1 MYSLFSLGNYTLIGG
16 ILLMFIGQLLG
27 IMAMTTVMGWVSYRL
42 SRTNLTIAIGTG
54 INIFYIIL
62 AFFVKTPGKLI
73 NIILNGIPLSA
84 SQVINEMSR
93 FNFDFGL
100 WRPYSILISTA
111 IVFILFGGLLIYK
124 INSSNTF

>member
-1 MYSLFSLGNYTLIGG
+1 
-16 ILLMFIGQLLG
+16 MFIGQLLG

-62 AFFVKTPGKLI
+62 AFFVKTPGKFI

-84 SQVINEMSR
+84 SQVINDMFR

-100 WRPYSILISTA
+100 WRPYSIFISTA